1 MSRFL
6 RLPTFLGLG
15 LLAALLIA
23 ALALAG
29 GGGSTH
35 AQASGLLVY
44 ISNTGSDEVWVVD
57 MDSETVVAVVPVGDD
72 PRGID
77 IAPDNSRVYVA
88 NRFDNSVSVIN
99 TATNSVAQTID
110 LGASQ
115 LVTAIEP
122 YDVVVSP
129 DGSQLYVAMKNG
141 GSENGDGTVV
151 VVDLPSGVV
160 VAEAILDGDASPEGI
175 VVTPDGQ
182 EVYVAGR
189 GDMYI
194 VDVSTPSSPGPFA
207 KSGDAERELV
217 VSPDGVWVY
226 AENNAVRTSDDAAFV
241 TGDFSGERGIA
252 ISPDG
257 LTLFSTDQD
266 NFVKVVAITPG
277 TPPTT
282 AFVQNIQDVTQ
293 SEAYGIDLTDEG
305 DRGVV
310 SFRDSDTARIFDTAT
325 LSFVGSVIDMQF
337 PDPGNDPIEGSEPK
351 QLVISHTLADLAV
364 TKSASPASVTVG
376 DNVTYTSA
384 VTNNGPFGA
393 TSVTFTDTLPAGVTF
408 VSATP
413 SQGSCSE
420 SGGTVTCDLGNLA
433 NGASATVAIV
443 VTTTAAGSISNTA
456 TVHASETDPN
466 TGNNSATATAT
477 ATASAVAG
485 ATPTPTPTPTPK
497 PTPVVLPASGGTPS
511 DGGSG
516 ALPWLAAIAGA
527 IALIGSGGAWFAH
540 QRRRIR

>member
-1 MSRFL
+1 MHLL
-6 RLPTFLGLG
+6 RYLGTAAVAMAALVLLVTGLGQPTF
-15 LLAALLIA
+15 
-23 ALALAG
+23 
-29 GGGSTH
+29 

-57 MDSETVVAVVPVGDD
+57 MDSETVVAVVLVGDD

-88 NRFDNSVSVIN
+88 NRFDNSVSVID
-99 TATNSVAQTID
+99 TATNSVVQTID
-110 LGASQ
+110 LGASP

-141 GSENGDGTVV
+141 GDENGDGTVV

-175 VVTPDGQ
+175 AVTPDGQ
-182 EVYVAGR
+182 KVYVAGR

-217 VSPDGVWVY
+217 VSPDGAWVY

-257 LTLFSTDQD
+257 LTLFSTDQN

-293 SEAYGIDLTDEG
+293 SESYGIDLTDEG

-310 SFRDSDTARIFDTAT
+310 SFRNSDTVRIFDTAT
-325 LSFVGSVIDMQF
+325 LSFIGSVIPMQF
-337 PDPGNDPIEGSEPK
+337 DSGEIEGSEPK
-351 QLVISHTLADLAV
+351 QLVISHTLADLAL
-364 TKSASPASVTVG
+364 TKSASPGSVTVG
-376 DNVTYTSA
+376 DNVTYTST
-384 VTNNGPFGA
+384 VTNNGPFDA
-393 TSVTFTDTLPAGVTF
+393 TDVTFTDTLPAGVTF

-420 SGGTVTCDLGNLA
+420 SGGTVTCDLGSLA
-433 NGASATVAIV
+433 NGASATIDIV
-443 VTTTAAGSISNTA
+443 VTTTAAGSIDNTA
-456 TVHASETDPN
+456 TVHATETDLN
-466 TGNNSATATAT
+466 INDNSATATAT
-477 ATASAVAG
+477 AVASTTPTALAAT
-485 ATPTPTPTPTPK
+485 ATPTPTPAVLAAALPT
-497 PTPVVLPASGGTPS
+497 TGGAPS
-511 DGGSG
+511 DGSSS

-527 IALIGSGGAWFAH
+527 IALIAASGGLVLAH
-540 QRRRIR
+540 QRRRVR